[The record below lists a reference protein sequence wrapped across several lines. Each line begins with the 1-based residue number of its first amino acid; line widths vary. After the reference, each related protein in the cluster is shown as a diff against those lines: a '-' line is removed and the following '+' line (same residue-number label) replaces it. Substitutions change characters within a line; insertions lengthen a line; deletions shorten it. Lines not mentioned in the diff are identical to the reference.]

1 MFVDTIKSKQNGKV
15 YKTYLLR
22 KTFRENGKVKH
33 RTIANISRCTTKE
46 IEAIK
51 LALRFKDDLEDLKSI
66 SASIKFIQGDSVGA
80 VWLLFDMA
88 KQLGI
93 VHALG
98 SSNEGKLALWQIIAR
113 IIDQGSRL
121 SAVRLAQTHAAC
133 DILGLKAFNE
143 DDLYLN
149 LDWLCDHQHQIENR
163 LFRKR
168 YTQDPQFFLYDVTST
183 YLEGMKNV
191 LAAFGYNRDKKKG
204 KLQLVIGLLCDENG
218 IPLSIEVFNGN
229 TQDQQTFASQI
240 QKAAQRFGGKE
251 VTFVGDRG
259 MIKSKQVKDV
269 LDEQFHYITAI
280 TKPQIEKLL
289 TDDVFQME
297 LFDEKLAEV
306 IPEDTVRYILRRNPF
321 RAEEIRRSRQE
332 KLSTIQN
339 LVIRKNT
346 YLKEH
351 PRAQVKTAKTEVV
364 NKIKQLGLTHWISV
378 SYRQR
383 HLTLKT
389 DNEKCTE
396 MSKLD
401 GCYVLKT
408 DLSPEQTAK
417 ETVHD
422 RYKDLKLVEWAFRT
436 EKTVHLEI
444 RPVNVQKEKRTR
456 AHVFVVMLAY
466 IIIQELAKRWGSIN
480 KTVEE
485 GIKELTQLCAH
496 QVVIDGKARLNK
508 IPTPRQSAKN
518 LLEKAKVKLPE
529 ALPCK
534 GIKVATRVKLQNQR
548 KTH

>member
-1 MFVDTIKSKQNGKV
+1 MFVDTIKSKQNGKI

-22 KTFRENGKVKH
+22 ETFRENGKVKH

-51 LALRFKDDLEDLKSI
+51 LALRFKDDLENLKSV
-66 SASIKFIQGDSVGA
+66 SESMKFIQGDSVGA

-93 VHALG
+93 AQALG
-98 SSNEGKLALWQIIAR
+98 SSIEGKLALWQILAR

-121 SAVRLAQTHAAC
+121 SAVRLAQSHAAC

-168 YTQDPQFFLYDVTST
+168 YSQKPQLFLYDVTST

-240 QKAAQRFGGKE
+240 QKVAQRFGGKQ
-251 VTFVGDRG
+251 VVFVGDRG
-259 MIKSKQVKDV
+259 MIKSKQIKDI

-280 TKPQIEKLL
+280 TKPQIKKLL
-289 TDDVFQME
+289 TEDVFQME

-306 IPEDTVRYILRRNPF
+306 IPEDAVRYILRRNPF
-321 RAEEIRRSRQE
+321 RAEEIQNSRND

-346 YLKEH
+346 YLKAH
-351 PRAQVKTAKTEVV
+351 PRAQVKKAKIEVI
-364 NKIKQLGLTHWISV
+364 NKIKQLGLTDWISV

-383 HLTLKT
+383 HLTVKT
-389 DNEKCTE
+389 DNEKLTE
-396 MSKLD
+396 ISKLD

-408 DLSPEQTAK
+408 DLLPEQTCK

-456 AHVFVVMLAY
+456 GHVFVVMLAY
-466 IIIQELAKRWGSIN
+466 IIVQELTKRWGSID

-496 QVVIDGKARLNK
+496 QVIIDGKARLNK
-508 IPTPRQSAKN
+508 IPTPRESTKK
-518 LLEKAKVKLPE
+518 LLKKAEVKLPD

-534 GIKVATRVKLQNQR
+534 GIKVATRAKLQKQR
-548 KTH
+548 KIR